1 MRILLIEDD
10 REMSSTVRDG
20 LRDRYTVD
28 YAFTGKEALL
38 QAENAAYD
46 ICILDIG
53 LPDMNG
59 VEVCTKLRL
68 ISQET
73 PILML
78 TASNELQDIVRS
90 LDAGADDFLS
100 KPFHFDELL
109 ARLRALTRRGKTLQP
124 SNSIQVGEV
133 SVNLSEG
140 NAYHQ
145 GIRLDLRRKEFLLLE
160 YFLRH
165 AGRVVTRNMLLE
177 QVWESKSDPLTNTV
191 DVHIKF
197 LRDKVDKPFG
207 TKHIRTIHGMGY
219 KFTTEKGGEL
229 NESITTKSIE

>member
-10 REMSSTVRDG
+10 PEMSSTVRDG

-28 YAFTGKEALL
+28 CVFTGKEALN
-38 QAENAAYD
+38 QAENGAYD
-46 ICILDIG
+46 IYILDIG
-53 LPDMNG
+53 LPDMSG
-59 VEVCTKLRL
+59 VEVCSKLRAL
-68 ISQET
+68 GRDT
-73 PILML
+73 PVLML
-78 TASNELQDIVRS
+78 TTSNEVQDKVRS

-100 KPFHFDELL
+100 EPFHFDELL
-109 ARLRALTRRGKTLQP
+109 ARLRALTRRGKQLQK
-124 SNSIQVGEV
+124 SNSLQVGEV
-133 SVNLSEG
+133 MVNLSEG

-145 GIRLDLRRKEFLLLE
+145 GVRLDLRRKEFLLLE

-165 AGRVVTRNMLLE
+165 VGKVVTRNMLLE

-207 TKHIRTIHGMGY
+207 TKYIRTIHGMGY
-219 KFTTEKGGEL
+219 KFTFEKEGEL
-229 NESITTKSIE
+229 HESITTKGTQ